1 MDFHKAITLS
11 LGELEAPVIT
21 RYQLGVMVH
30 DLNATGVRQGE
41 KIDDLK
47 KSVVDVSAFNARVK
61 ALEDSGILRPFP
73 GFGTGVYSLLGRK
86 SVDAD
91 EAACSIDPFCY
102 VSHLSAMAHH
112 GLTNRIPT
120 KVFLSSPD
128 PKSWKTFAAERMQ
141 KDLGAGMEAY
151 LKNGMPPLTR
161 LNFTKIGRREVNRF
175 SSSHLGAY
183 KLVRGKTLRVS
194 SLGRTFLEM
203 LRNPELCGGMRH
215 VIEVYEEHGA
225 QYRQL
230 ILNEI
235 DLHGAPID
243 KVRAGYILQEKLGL
257 EDTVIEGWV
266 KFAQRGGSRKLDAT
280 GEYLPQWSEKW
291 CLSLNL

>member
-1 MDFHKAITLS
+1 MNFHKAVTLL
-11 LGELEAPVIT
+11 LGEVEAPVIT
-21 RYQLGVMVH
+21 QYQLGVIVH
-30 DLNATGVRQGE
+30 ELKMGGNCQGE
-41 KIDDLK
+41 QIDDL
-47 KSVVDVSAFNARVK
+47 SESGEDPHVFNARIK
-61 ALEDSGILRPFP
+61 ALEDSGILRPFH

-86 SVDAD
+86 SVDAE

-112 GLTNRIPT
+112 GLTNRIPA

-128 PKSWKTFAAERMQ
+128 PKSWKIFAAERMQ
-141 KDLGAGMEAY
+141 KDLGAEMEAY

-215 VIEVYEEHGA
+215 VMEVYEEHGA

-230 ILNEI
+230 IVNEI

-257 EDTVIEGWV
+257 DDTMIESWV
-266 KFAQRGGSRKLDAT
+266 KFAQRGGSRKLDAA